1 LLPPKGGNCRATAGL
16 PDDVDIQEAIFV
28 FDAEDATVVAK
39 IERGQSEWPDRHPY
53 YARIVLSLHRR
64 FQKICRAC
72 MRGVRMFL
80 YIDVLVARR
89 PVMEKVADNLDCSL
103 LDRVTLTPIS
113 ALCAHS
119 DPSQFDP
126 T

>member
-1 LLPPKGGNCRATAGL
+1 MKRREFITLLGGAAAWPLAARAQQPERVRRIGVLMTLAAGDPQSQRRMWERAL
-16 PDDVDIQEAIFV
+16 EAS
-28 FDAEDATVVAK
+28 K
-39 IERGQSEWPDRHPY
+39 
-53 YARIVLSLHRR
+53 
-64 FQKICRAC
+64 KICRAC

-119 DPSQFDP
+119 DPSQFGP

>member
-1 LLPPKGGNCRATAGL
+1 MRGPGKFLDKESPIQGPLVPIPKRSTSDLRAL
-16 PDDVDIQEAIFV
+16 EAS
-28 FDAEDATVVAK
+28 K
-39 IERGQSEWPDRHPY
+39 
-53 YARIVLSLHRR
+53 
-64 FQKICRAC
+64 KICRAC